1 MEARLPEARA
11 SGPRRLRVAQLIESL
26 DVGGAE
32 RLAVQIANAQAAR
45 GQVSHLYV
53 LTEPGELSRR
63 VDSAVR
69 TRYLGLRRQSVGRP
83 LPFAL
88 SALRGY
94 RLLSRQLALDGVD
107 VVQTHLPGA
116 NFWGLLLA
124 WRGFPAI
131 VSTVHSNQ
139 EFNYGRADQ
148 AWRAR
153 LRRRA
158 YREMLRRCAA
168 VVAVSNG
175 VRDSLLAELGLGA
188 EAAGRITVVP
198 NGVEIPEPLDAA
210 LAAQVRAR
218 YGIPA
223 GDPLVLGAGRL
234 VEMKNFPVLL
244 EAVAALRRSPLRFRV
259 AIAGDGPQRPYLE
272 RRADELGISD
282 QVTFTGNI
290 DDLAELMQSADLFVL
305 PSSFEGLSLTLLEA
319 MARGLPVVG
328 TRIAGVVDVVED
340 GVSGTLVEPGD
351 AAALAAAMRA
361 LLSDPSRRAACGAA
375 GREIVRRHYD
385 FARVAGDLERLYRL
399 VLR

>member
-1 MEARLPEARA
+1 M
-11 SGPRRLRVAQLIESL
+11 AQLIESL

-32 RLAVQIANAQAAR
+32 RLTVQIANAHADS
-45 GQVSHLYV
+45 GSVSHLYV

-63 VDSAVR
+63 IGPAVR
-69 TRYLGLRRQSVGRP
+69 TRYLGLRRPSIGRP

-94 RLLSRQLALDGVD
+94 RLLSRQLAQDGID

-124 WRGFPAI
+124 WRGFRAV

-168 VVAVSNG
+168 VVAVSDG

-188 EAAGRITVVP
+188 EAAGQVAVVP
-198 NGVEIPEPLDAA
+198 NGVAIPEPLDPT

-223 GDPLVLGAGRL
+223 GDLLVLGAGRL

-244 EAVAALRRSPLRFRV
+244 EAVAALRRTPLRFRV
-259 AIAGDGPQRPYLE
+259 ALAGDGPQRPYLE
-272 RRADELGISD
+272 RRADELGIAD

-290 DDLAELMQSADLFVL
+290 DDLGELMQSADLFVL

-328 TRIAGVVDVVED
+328 TRIGGVVDVVED
-340 GVSGTLVEPGD
+340 GVSGVLVEPGD
-351 AAALAAAMRA
+351 AEALAAAMRA
-361 LLSDPSRRAACGAA
+361 LLSNPPRRAACGAA
-375 GREIVRRHYD
+375 GLEIVRRHYD
-385 FARVAGDLERLYRL
+385 FARVARDLERLYRL

>member
-1 MEARLPEARA
+1 M
-11 SGPRRLRVAQLIESL
+11 AQLIESL

-32 RLAVQIANAQAAR
+32 RLTVQIANAHADS
-45 GQVSHLYV
+45 GSVSHLYV
-53 LTEPGELSRR
+53 LTEPGDLSRR
-63 VDSAVR
+63 IGPAVR
-69 TRYLGLRRQSVGRP
+69 TRYLGLRRPSVGRP

-94 RLLSRQLALDGVD
+94 RLLSRQLAQDGID

-124 WRGFPAI
+124 WRGFRAV

-168 VVAVSNG
+168 VVAVSDG

-188 EAAGRITVVP
+188 EAAGQVTVVP
-198 NGVEIPEPLDAA
+198 NGVEIPEPLDPA

-223 GDPLVLGAGRL
+223 GDLLVLGAGRL

-244 EAVAALRRSPLRFRV
+244 EAVAALRRTPLRFRV
-259 AIAGDGPQRPYLE
+259 ALAGDGPQRPFLE
-272 RRADELGISD
+272 RRADELGVSD

-290 DDLAELMQSADLFVL
+290 DDLGELMQSASLFVL

-319 MARGLPVVG
+319 MACGLPVVG
-328 TRIAGVVDVVED
+328 TRIAGVTDVVED
-340 GVSGTLVEPGD
+340 GVSGLLVEPGD

-375 GREIVRRHYD
+375 GLEIVRRYYD
-385 FARVAGDLERLYRL
+385 FARVARDLERLYRL